1 MPTDKW
7 GNPIRV
13 CLQRITELDG
23 RALVA
28 YIIGGTILTIFWGLS
43 LGGLTLPAMCIIFV
57 LLGKRFWK
65 AKTPHEESPACDEDG
80 VVESEERKKEDR
92 RSVGIRCLKIV
103 AGLAFLVVISLCIF
117 APYLTYSL
125 VFALLEEIHLAI
137 LPLLEAIFGPRH

>member
-13 CLQRITELDG
+13 RLQRITELDG

-43 LGGLTLPAMCIIFV
+43 FGGLKLPAMCII
-57 LLGKRFWK
+57 LILIGKRFWK
-65 AKTPHEESPACDEDG
+65 AKTAHEESPSCVKDG

-103 AGLAFLVVISLCIF
+103 AGFAFLFVISLCVF
-117 APYLTYSL
+117 APYLVYSL
-125 VFALLEEIHLAI
+125 VFALLEEIYFAI
-137 LPLLEAIFGPRH
+137 RPLLEAIFGTRH